1 MQVREIIPG
10 RPVHLDAEGFLASSA
25 EWTTDLAEAIAKE
38 SGIAL
43 TTRHWQVITFCRED
57 AARNNGLS
65 PGLRRISQL
74 SGVSMKELY
83 ALFPK
88 GPGKLAARIAGL
100 PKPKSCL

>member
-10 RPVHLDAEGFLASSA
+10 KPIHLDDEGFLSA
-25 EWTTDLAEAIAKE
+25 QNEWNPELAEALARE
-38 SGIAL
+38 AGVAL
-43 TTRHWQVITFCRED
+43 SPQHWKVITFCRED
-57 AARNNGLS
+57 AAKNSGLS

>member
-10 RPVHLDAEGFLASSA
+10 KPIHLDDEGFLATRT
-25 EWTTDLAEAIAKE
+25 EWTPELADALAREA
-38 SGIAL
+38 GLAL
-43 TTRHWQVITFCRED
+43 TPQHWKVITFCRED
-57 AARNNGLS
+57 AARQNGLS
-65 PGLRRISQL
+65 PGLRRIAQL

-83 ALFPK
+83 ALCPK